1 MKSHLIFSIKALG
14 LGPKDMS
21 TESAVAGW
29 EGSRRIQRVGVG
41 EDAQSPHWEMSAGSG
56 AESVGFKRTKWK
68 SVGSEAMVQ
77 GEELFYT
84 SNSIQ
89 KKTSEAW
96 EMGCFCVHGALEMA
110 QKTHL
115 GMALWRGTDDRGHLC
130 NFILESE
137 IDRRA
142 SCMLSMCS
150 TTQVHSW
157 LSSELFMTFVNALP
171 HFKKRK

>member
-1 MKSHLIFSIKALG
+1 M
-14 LGPKDMS
+14 
-21 TESAVAGW
+21 
-29 EGSRRIQRVGVG
+29 G
-41 EDAQSPHWEMSAGSG
+41 EDAQSPHWEMP

-68 SVGSEAMVQ
+68 SVGSEAMLQ

-89 KKTSEAW
+89 KRTSEAW
-96 EMGCFCVHGALEMA
+96 EMSCFCVHGALETA
-110 QKTHL
+110 QETHL

-142 SCMLSMCS
+142 SCMPSMCS

-157 LSSELFMTFVNALP
+157 LSSELFMPFVNALP
-171 HFKKRK
+171 HFKKGK